1 MTTFK
6 KLIDDLSEED
16 TVSPRREEII
26 AAVSREL
33 IENHGPGYISS
44 RVHDGFADGYFWI
57 EVSLSKDMVPA

>member
-26 AAVSREL
+26 ASASKDL
-33 IENHGPGYISS
+33 IEAHGPGDISA
-44 RVHDGFADGYFWI
+44 RVHDGFDDGYFWI
-57 EVSLSKDMVPA
+57 EVSLSKDVVPA